1 MSIGSDSTMDTKE
14 TLFLYQMEAHKGILY
29 KICRIYQDDAED
41 RHDLLQEILLQLWLS
56 YDSFRGDSQFS
67 SWMYRVAFNTA
78 IVFFKKERRRQDAF
92 AIIPYTDLPEEL
104 HIVHEQDDKLKIFYQ
119 AIQKLNKVEKA
130 LIFLYME
137 GQSGKEIAAVLG
149 ITPLN
154 VRVRLTRTKD
164 KLKYIIKTMGYEF

>member
-1 MSIGSDSTMDTKE
+1 M
-14 TLFLYQMEAHKGILY
+14 
-29 KICRIYQDDAED
+29 
-41 RHDLLQEILLQLWLS
+41 LQLWLS

-78 IVFFKKERRRQDAF
+78 IVFFKKEKRRQDIF
-92 AIIPYTDLPEEL
+92 AIAPYNDLPEEL
-104 HIVHEQDDKLKIFYQ
+104 HTVRDQEEQLKIFHQ
-119 AIQKLNKVEKA
+119 AVQQLNKMEKA

-137 GQSGKEIAAVLG
+137 GQSGNEIADILG

-154 VRVRLTRTKD
+154 VRVRLNRTKD

>member
-1 MSIGSDSTMDTKE
+1 MDAKE
-14 TLFLYQMEAHKGILY
+14 ARFLQLIEAHKGILY
-29 KICRIYQDDAED
+29 KICRIYQDRPDD
-41 RHDLLQEILLQLWLS
+41 RNDLFQEIVLQLWLS

-78 IVFFKKERRRQDAF
+78 IVFYKKGSRRPDRLT
-92 AIIPYTDLPEEL
+92 IEPYTDLPEEL
-104 HIVHEQDDKLKIFYQ
+104 HTVRQKEEQLAIFYQ
-119 AIQKLNKVEKA
+119 AVKKLNKLDKA

-137 GQSGKEIAAVLG
+137 GQTGKEIASILG

-154 VRVRLTRTKD
+154 VRVRINRVKD